1 YFVFD
6 NHQFFINIIHMCHS
20 LITDQT
26 AVFDF
31 VFDIGDPIL
40 QHFVMGDKDDGG
52 RMVYEHFLQCLKC
65 MNVEKVRRFIQHQHL
80 DIRHQNLDELDFH
93 TFTAA
98 DDANFPMDSFSS
110 DSESREHRSYG
121 CFIIQAGL

>member
-1 YFVFD
+1 PMF
-6 NHQFFINIIHMCHS
+6 HR

-26 AVFDF
+26 VVVYF
-31 VFDIGDPIL
+31 VFDICDPIL
-40 QHFVMGDKDDGG
+40 QHSVLGDKDDGG
-52 RMVYEHFLQCLKC
+52 RMVYEQFLQCLKC

-98 DDANFPMDSFSS
+98 DDVDFPMDSFSS
-110 DSESREHRSYG
+110 DSESCEHRSYG